1 DPSGGDKVNL
11 QGIVFDTNEGGRLPL
26 EKYLVATLAERDSLN
41 AKRKTIE
48 TVARERELNAKYLGI
63 LWKSL
68 TSSEPSLLLD
78 GLRARWRA
86 AKPADAVVL
95 AADIA
100 AWQRGLWRFATV
112 GHIGKVGGPK
122 RWLEPVDPLIVRQE

>member
-48 TVARERELNAKYLGI
+48 TVARERQLNAKYLGI

-78 GLRARWRA
+78 SLRARWRA
-86 AKPADAVVL
+86 AKPTDAV
-95 AADIA
+95 ASRAGIS
-100 AWQRGLWRFATV
+100 
-112 GHIGKVGGPK
+112 
-122 RWLEPVDPLIVRQE
+122 PVESAV